1 MHNINKL
8 KKNTLKITK
17 YTSTHSELK
26 ANITQKVTKI
36 QERNDMK
43 KLYISEPHERNQSYL
58 NSSDY
63 QNH

>member
-1 MHNINKL
+1 MTVYRI
-8 KKNTLKITK
+8 
-17 YTSTHSELK
+17 
-26 ANITQKVTKI
+26 TKI

-63 QNH
+63 QNR